1 MLGLSFVFF
10 HECKVTISFETKV
23 NSKKK
28 LHSGTYGIFRYFSRE
43 TGSFTLNLT
52 TFIWFT

>member
-1 MLGLSFVFF
+1 VLGLSFVFF